1 MFFQLVSSGS
11 IDGSFDMPSIGRSTD
26 FDFQKYHTLPEMEAY
41 LVELAATEGD
51 VTLGS
56 IGSSFE
62 GRDIWV
68 VDVGQS
74 YNPKIII
81 DCGIHAR
88 EWVSRA

>member
-1 MFFQLVSSGS
+1 
-11 IDGSFDMPSIGRSTD
+11 MPTIGRSTE

-41 LVELAATEGD
+41 LVDLAATEND
-51 VTLGS
+51 VNLAS

-68 VDVGQS
+68 VDVGKS

-88 EWVSRA
+88 EWVSWARE